1 MRQGNLNQSST
12 TDSRSSSQPPTNSPP
27 LAVLGLSRCGSRFC
41 EYPELTSKSKC
52 LLMSTLASSG
62 EKHRLRS
69 ADKSLFW
76 NTLRIS
82 PCSPRFYWERC
93 YPSRSKCLRM
103 MILEKRAKKNVN
115 RQTFTE
121 CEEQKSQAHVLDATL
136 WRSRKII
143 CSAVLSSGVLAN
155 EPYSATGSRPTSRN
169 RARR

>member
-12 TDSRSSSQPPTNSPP
+12 TDSRGSSQPPTDSPS

-76 NTLRIS
+76 NTLQVS
-82 PCSPRFYWERC
+82 PCIARFYRERRH
-93 YPSRSKCLRM
+93 PSRSKCLRM
-103 MILEKRAKKNVN
+103 MILEKRAKKIVN
-115 RQTFTE
+115 RQTFTK
-121 CEEQKSQAHVLDATL
+121 CEEQKSQAHAPDAML
-136 WRSRKII
+136 LRSRKII
-143 CSAVLSSGVLAN
+143 CSAVLSSGVLAKVKDFMMTRL
-155 EPYSATGSRPTSRN
+155 SVSRRP
-169 RARR
+169 RAE